1 MKNWKKFT
9 ALFAAALALCLFVSC
24 SNSAGGG
31 GSNTTPQET
40 TPTSVPAPNP
50 VIYTITFN
58 ANDGSAKP
66 ATDTQT
72 FTAGTP
78 QALKTIKELGFS
90 KNGLCFAGWG
100 TAADAS
106 QASYVDAASYTA
118 TSDATLY
125 ALWSEIPVC
134 SVYTVSSESGTVT
147 ATPATG
153 PAGTEIT
160 LSNSPSEGYKFA
172 FYTVTTADGAVVTV
186 TDGKFTMPAQD
197 VTVTADFT
205 AINFTVTVVTSENG
219 SVSAN
224 TIMGE
229 SYPNHPKSVPV
240 GAIVTLFNYPNDGF
254 KLATLTVTAED
265 GSSVVL
271 NETDGIYTKTFTMPA
286 KNVTISATFVAI
298 YSVNVGKMVK
308 GSVTADKTRYIAQ
321 GEVVTLTINPAGGCY
336 LETLS
341 VSDSDGADVSVSGS
355 DNSRTFVMPA
365 KNVNVNAT
373 FAFFSS
379 NFMTLGSWPQTIKA
393 ENVTVYESETKT
405 VGIFTC
411 NLGSDG
417 DWYVKK
423 NIGDNYF
430 PKYEWFKV
438 EPIKWRILTKD
449 YNGTGKKLLLAENI
463 LIAKRYDA
471 RSSNYQNSEIRKWLN
486 SNSSSASVSDHDDSG
501 GFLKT
506 AFAAG
511 ELTKIVDASV
521 DNSVRSTLPDNYDS
535 LSAFE
540 QMHHWGSGEN
550 QNASDT
556 PTTDKI
562 FLLSVQEASKI
573 EYGFDAYFTSDNGND
588 GSARMHQA
596 TDWVKA
602 NANGAGDYR
611 WWWLRSPSG
620 LSTSY
625 TSTKG
630 SAYVDKESYGVVPA
644 MCIK

>member
-1 MKNWKKFT
+1 MKRQFGFY
-9 ALFAAALALCLFVSC
+9 ALAALLVCAALVFGLSAC
-24 SNSAGGG
+24 SSGGDDGSALLAVTSG
-31 GSNTTPQET
+31 GSGTN
-40 TPTSVPAPNP
+40 PTS
-50 VIYTITFN
+50 YTITFN
-58 ANDGSAKP
+58 ANDGSENP
-66 ATDTQT
+66 ATATQN
-72 FTAGTP
+72 FTAETP
-78 QALKTIKELGFS
+78 QALRSITELGFS
-90 KNGLCFAGWG
+90 KSGFSFAGWG
-100 TAADAS
+100 VSADAS
-106 QASYVDAASYTA
+106 QASYADGASYTA
-118 TSDATLY
+118 SSNATLY
-125 ALWSEIPVC
+125 AIWSAIPVY
-134 SVYTVSSESGTVT
+134 SVNIPVNANGSVRASPAT
-147 ATPATG
+147 AT
-153 PAGTEIT
+153 AGTEIT
-160 LSNSPSEGYKFA
+160 LSNTPKAGYYFA
-172 FYTVTTADGAVVTV
+172 SYSVTDADGEVISV
-186 TDGKFTMPAQD
+186 TDGKFIMPAQD

-224 TIMGE
+224 TITGE
-229 SYPNHPKSVPV
+229 SYPDHPKSEPV
-240 GAIVTLFNYPNDGF
+240 GAIVAVSIYPNDGF

-265 GSSVVL
+265 GFSVVL
-271 NETDGIYTKTFTMPA
+271 NETDSIYTKTFTMPA

-417 DWYVKK
+417 YWYVKK
-423 NIGDNYF
+423 NIGGEYF

-471 RSSNYQNSEIRKWLN
+471 HSSNYQNSEIRKWLN

-540 QMHHWGSGEN
+540 QSHRWGSGEN

-573 EYGFDAYFTSDNGND
+573 EYGFDAYFDSSSGND
-588 GSARMHQA
+588 GSARIHQA
-596 TDWVKA
+596 TDWAK
-602 NANGAGDYR
+602 ANGAKYS

-620 LSTSY
+620 LSASKMV
-625 TSTKG
+625 SSDI
-630 SAYVDKESYGVVPA
+630 SADHVSEESFGVVPA